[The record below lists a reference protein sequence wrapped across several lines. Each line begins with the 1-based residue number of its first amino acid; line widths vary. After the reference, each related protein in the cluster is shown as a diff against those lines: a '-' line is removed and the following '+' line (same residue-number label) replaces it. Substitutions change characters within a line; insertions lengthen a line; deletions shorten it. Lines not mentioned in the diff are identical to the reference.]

1 MSTYTYKKINDQ
13 LAKNLNRTKVSLAM
27 AQDDKLALERE
38 MMDVKEENALL
49 RSREGQ
55 VDQQT
60 LESEIQRRLID
71 YMGPIKGNHP
81 L

>member
-27 AQDDKLALERE
+27 AQDDKLTLESQI
-38 MMDVKEENALL
+38 MDVKEENALL

-55 VDQQT
+55 VDQQV
-60 LESEIQRRLID
+60 LDSEVQRRLVD
-71 YMGPIKGNHP
+71 YMGPIKGNKF
-81 L
+81 